1 MQNNLP
7 TIATHVHHSVC
18 NPKDEYNKKAQ
29 SKILLSTTKLNNLIG
44 QIMAKHLESS
54 REVMV

>member
-18 NPKDEYNKKAQ
+18 NPKDEYNKKA
-29 SKILLSTTKLNNLIG
+29 
-44 QIMAKHLESS
+44 MAERQAAYDTQTENEESS
-54 REVMV
+54 KEQPP